1 MTKNELMMN
10 RPIQRFKANYKMK
23 KIEYKDSGKAAS
35 EKNQVAQFCRILT
48 ENLRAL
54 RKFNKV
60 THLIDEANVFE
71 VTTAKCGSG
80 SRGKLLCIVSTATP
94 FGGINATDEKV
105 DEILYV
111 LTTRDMAERRG
122 KYPRFG
128 NISPL
133 RSIEPPIIDGR
144 VCRGSDFVI
153 KKDEA
158 LPTDALLDWIET
170 NSLYSV
176 ENEAQ
181 EKVYNLSTAIARNFQ
196 ELAMVYAKEGK
207 VLDRN
212 IFMRQLFMTGDLLD
226 YRMDEKNLFVSI
238 LPLFK

>member
-1 MTKNELMMN
+1 M
-10 RPIQRFKANYKMK
+10 R
-23 KIEYKDSGKAAS
+23 
-35 EKNQVAQFCRILT
+35 
-48 ENLRAL
+48 
-54 RKFNKV
+54 
-60 THLIDEANVFE
+60 
-71 VTTAKCGSG
+71 
-80 SRGKLLCIVSTATP
+80 IVSTATP

-111 LTTRDMAERRG
+111 LTTRNMAERRG

-128 NISPL
+128 NIAPM
-133 RSIEPPIIDGR
+133 RSIEPPVIDGR
-144 VCRGSDFVI
+144 TCRRSDVAI

-158 LPTDALLDWIET
+158 LPTDALLDWIES

-176 ENEAQ
+176 ENETQ

-212 IFMRQLFMTGDLLD
+212 IFMCQLFMTGDLLD

>member
-1 MTKNELMMN
+1 MMN
-10 RPIQRFKANYKMK
+10 RLIQTFKANYKMK

-71 VTTAKCGSG
+71 ITTAEWDSR
-80 SRGKLLCIVSTATP
+80 SRGKLLRIVSTATP
-94 FGGINATDEKV
+94 FGDINATDEKV
-105 DEILYV
+105 EEILYV
-111 LTTRDMAERRG
+111 LTTRNMAERRG

-128 NISPL
+128 NIAPL

-144 VCRGSDFVI
+144 TCRGSDFDI
-153 KKDEA
+153 QKDQV
-158 LPTDALLDWIET
+158 LPTDALLDWIDKS
-170 NSLYSV
+170 NCYSV
-176 ENEAQ
+176 ENEVQ
-181 EKVYNLSTAIARNFQ
+181 EKVYTLATAIARNFQ
-196 ELAMVYAKEGK
+196 ELATVYAKEGK

-212 IFMRQLFMTGDLLD
+212 LFMRQLFIMGEVQD
-226 YRMDEKNLFVSI
+226 YRLDEKELFVSI

>member
-1 MTKNELMMN
+1 MMN
-10 RPIQRFKANYKMK
+10 RLIQTFKANYKMK
-23 KIEYKDSGKAAS
+23 KIEFKDVSRATD

-60 THLIDEANVFE
+60 THLIDEANLFE
-71 VTTAKCGSG
+71 VTTAERDSG
-80 SRGKLLCIVSTATP
+80 SRGKLLRIVSTATP

-111 LTTRDMAERRG
+111 LTTTNMTERRG

-128 NISPL
+128 NIAPL

-144 VCRGSDFVI
+144 TCRGSDFVI

-212 IFMRQLFMTGDLLD
+212 LFMRQLFMMGDVQD

>member
-1 MTKNELMMN
+1 MMN
-10 RPIQRFKANYKMK
+10 RLIQTFKANYKMK

-71 VTTAKCGSG
+71 ITTAEWDSR
-80 SRGKLLCIVSTATP
+80 SRGKLLRIVSTATP
-94 FGGINATDEKV
+94 FGDINATDEKV
-105 DEILYV
+105 EEILYV
-111 LTTRDMAERRG
+111 LTTTNMTERRG

-128 NISPL
+128 NIAPL

-144 VCRGSDFVI
+144 TCRGSDFDI
-153 KKDEA
+153 QKDQV
-158 LPTDALLDWIET
+158 LPTDALLDWIDKS
-170 NSLYSV
+170 NCYSV
-176 ENEAQ
+176 ENEVQ
-181 EKVYNLSTAIARNFQ
+181 EKVYTLATAIARNFQ
-196 ELAMVYAKEGK
+196 ELATVYAKEGK

-212 IFMRQLFMTGDLLD
+212 LFMRQLFIMGEVQD
-226 YRMDEKNLFVSI
+226 YRLDEKELFVSI

>member
-1 MTKNELMMN
+1 
-10 RPIQRFKANYKMK
+10 MK
-23 KIEYKDSGKAAS
+23 KIEFKDVSRATD

-60 THLIDEANVFE
+60 THLIDESNVFE
-71 VTTAKCGSG
+71 VSTAERDSG
-80 SRGKLLCIVSTATP
+80 SRGKLLRIVGTATP

-105 DEILYV
+105 EEILYV
-111 LTTRDMAERRG
+111 LTTTNMTERRG

-128 NISPL
+128 NIAPL
-133 RSIEPPIIDGR
+133 RSIEPPVIDGR
-144 VCRGSDFVI
+144 ICRGSDFVI

-181 EKVYNLSTAIARNFQ
+181 EKVYTLATAIARNFQ
-196 ELAMVYAKEGK
+196 ELAMVYAKEGR

-212 IFMRQLFMTGDLLD
+212 LFMRQLFMMGGVQD
-226 YRMDEKNLFVSI
+226 YRLDEKNLFVSI
-238 LPLFK
+238 LPLFQ

>member
-1 MTKNELMMN
+1 
-10 RPIQRFKANYKMK
+10 MK

-35 EKNQVAQFCRILT
+35 EKNQVAQFCRILN

-60 THLIDEANVFE
+60 THLIDETNVFE
-71 VTTAKCGSG
+71 VTTAERDSG
-80 SRGKLLCIVSTATP
+80 SRGKLLRIVSTATP

-105 DEILYV
+105 EEILYV
-111 LTTRDMAERRG
+111 LTTTNMTERRG

-128 NISPL
+128 NIAPL

-144 VCRGSDFVI
+144 TCRGSDFVI

-158 LPTDALLDWIET
+158 LPTDALLDWIDKS
-170 NSLYSV
+170 NCYSV
-176 ENEAQ
+176 ENETQ
-181 EKVYNLSTAIARNFQ
+181 EKVYTLSSAIARNFQ
-196 ELAMVYAKEGK
+196 ELAAVYAKEGK
-207 VLDRN
+207 ILNRD
-212 IFMRQLFMTGDLLD
+212 IFMRQLFMSSLEVQD
-226 YRMDEKNLFVSI
+226 YRMDERELFVSI

>member
-1 MTKNELMMN
+1 MMN
-10 RPIQRFKANYKMK
+10 RLIQTFKANYKMK

-71 VTTAKCGSG
+71 ITTAERDSG
-80 SRGKLLCIVSTATP
+80 SREKLLHIVSTATP

-111 LTTRDMAERRG
+111 LTTTDMPERRSL
-122 KYPRFG
+122 YPRFG
-128 NISPL
+128 NITPL
-133 RSIEPPIIDGR
+133 KSVAPPSVDGR
-144 VCRGSDFVI
+144 TLRGENFTI
-153 KKDEA
+153 QKDQV
-158 LPTDALLDWIET
+158 LPKDALLDWIDKS
-170 NSLYSV
+170 NCYSV

-196 ELAMVYAKEGK
+196 ELATVYAKEGK

-212 IFMRQLFMTGDLLD
+212 LFMRQLFMMGDVQD

-238 LPLFK
+238 LPLFQ

>member
-1 MTKNELMMN
+1 MMN
-10 RPIQRFKANYKMK
+10 RLIQTFKANYKMK

-54 RKFNKV
+54 REFNKV

-71 VTTAKCGSG
+71 ITTAEWDSR
-80 SRGKLLCIVSTATP
+80 SRGKLLRIVSTATP
-94 FGGINATDEKV
+94 FGDINATDEKV
-105 DEILYV
+105 EEILYV
-111 LTTRDMAERRG
+111 LTTTNMTERRG

-128 NISPL
+128 NIAPL

-144 VCRGSDFVI
+144 TCRGSDFDI
-153 KKDEA
+153 QKDQV
-158 LPTDALLDWIET
+158 LPTDALLDWIDKS
-170 NSLYSV
+170 NCYSV
-176 ENEAQ
+176 ENEVQ
-181 EKVYNLSTAIARNFQ
+181 EKVYTLATAIARNFQ
-196 ELAMVYAKEGK
+196 ELATVYAKEGK

-212 IFMRQLFMTGDLLD
+212 LFMRQLFIMGEVQD
-226 YRMDEKNLFVSI
+226 YRLDEKELFVSI